1 MPSACPNW
9 AIYARAFLTSAP
21 RATEPPA
28 NALESGRDTEAN
40 PVMRSIVNSPP
51 AFIAVK
57 VAATAGVI
65 LAGERMWKKNR
76 VAAVIF
82 VAAANGAVAA
92 IVARNYSVR

>member
-1 MPSACPNW
+1 
-9 AIYARAFLTSAP
+9 
-21 RATEPPA
+21 
-28 NALESGRDTEAN
+28 
-40 PVMRSIVNSPP
+40 MRSIVNSPP

-57 VAATAGVI
+57 VAATAGAI

>member
-1 MPSACPNW
+1 
-9 AIYARAFLTSAP
+9 
-21 RATEPPA
+21 
-28 NALESGRDTEAN
+28 
-40 PVMRSIVNSPP
+40 MRSIVNSPS

-65 LAGERMWKKNR
+65 LAGERIWKKSR